1 MAKKNKNKSHN
12 SGVDEI
18 LELTKNLSL
27 NDLEALNK
35 SIPTIMGAKI
45 RSGLNSDDINDI
57 AEVGFFLE
65 KSKSNKGSEKS
76 ISFLPDSF
84 SYNGKGY
91 KENISRISFEVLQR
105 MGNLYCVKNII
116 NTRIDQVTR
125 FLRFSL
131 DDQKEGFTIR
141 KKRSIFEEKDEDL
154 SKYDKK
160 EIERIVTF
168 LENGGETDKWESKD
182 SFIEFV
188 RKILQDS
195 LTVDQIA
202 FEIVRNR
209 AFEIK
214 KFRAI
219 DASTIRI
226 LDSQDPKF
234 MQDFEKYRYRGH
246 LPRFCQV
253 WAGQIVTNPITDE
266 KVMYYPWELGYGVR
280 NVTTSIWDNGYGK
293 SELETLAE
301 IITNILNG
309 VSYNGNFF
317 KNGSNPKGFI
327 NIKDEGADNS
337 TLNEFKQFW
346 RQLLTG
352 TQNAHKTPIF
362 SGLDVEWIDLQKG
375 NRDMEFNEWTKFLII
390 LTCSV
395 YRIDPS
401 ELGFNF
407 DDAKTPFGQKGQKE
421 RLDHSKQKGL
431 YPLLIFIEKLINKY
445 LVSELN
451 DDFEFA
457 FTGVNVEDEMDQ
469 IRLDSEKIKN
479 GVVSI
484 EDMFFKYNNRE
495 LNPEKDTILNP
506 VYQQAIQS
514 KMYGSQ
520 EMNELVDDQNGEDSS
535 KENPFHKSNPI
546 MQQALQY
553 INETLGY
560 DGED

>member
-1 MAKKNKNKSHN
+1 MAKKNRNKGHIA
-12 SGVDEI
+12 GVDEI
-18 LELTKNLSL
+18 LEQTKDLSL

-45 RSGLNSDDINDI
+45 QSGLNSSDIKNV
-57 AEVGFFLE
+57 AEVGLYLE
-65 KSKSNKGSEKS
+65 KAKAKKETDKS
-76 ISFLPDSF
+76 ITFLPDSF
-84 SYNGKGY
+84 AYNGKGY
-91 KENISRISFEVLQR
+91 KENLSRISFEVLQR
-105 MGNLYCVKNII
+105 MGNLYCVKNIV

-131 DDQKEGFTIR
+131 DEQKEGFTIR
-141 KKRSIFEEKDEDL
+141 KKRSLFDDKEVKLNKEDQ
-154 SKYDKK
+154 K
-160 EIERIVTF
+160 EIERIVDF
-168 LENGGETDKWESKD
+168 LENGGETDKWECKD
-182 SFIEFV
+182 TFIEFV

-202 FEIVRNR
+202 FENIRNR
-209 AFEIK
+209 GFELK
-214 KFRAI
+214 QFRAI

-234 MQDFEKYRYRGH
+234 TENFEQYRYRGH

-253 WAGQIVTNPITDE
+253 WAGQIVTNPITNE

-301 IITNILNG
+301 IVTNILNG

-327 NIKDEGADNS
+327 NIKDNGADNN

-352 TQNAHKTPIF
+352 TQNAHRTPIF
-362 SGLDVEWIDLQKG
+362 SGMDVEWIDLQKG

-407 DDAKTPFGQKGQKE
+407 DDAKSPFGQDGQKE
-421 RLDHSKQKGL
+421 RLDHSKKKGL
-431 YPLLIFIEKLINKY
+431 YPLLIFVEKIINKY

-451 DDFEFA
+451 EEYEFS
-457 FTGVNVEDEMDQ
+457 FTGMDVEDEMEQ
-469 IRLDSEKIKN
+469 VKLDSEKLKN
-479 GVVSI
+479 GMVSV
-484 EDMFFKYNNRE
+484 EDIFFKYNNRE
-495 LNPEKDTILNP
+495 LDPKKDTLLNP
-506 VYQQAIQS
+506 VYQSVQQA
-514 KMYGSQ
+514 KMYGDPN
-520 EMNELVDDQNGEDSS
+520 MNEMVDKQNGEDSS
-535 KENPFHKSNPI
+535 KENPFSKSNPI
-546 MQQALQY
+546 MEQALRY
-553 INETLGY
+553 INCELGI
-560 DGED
+560 EDEE